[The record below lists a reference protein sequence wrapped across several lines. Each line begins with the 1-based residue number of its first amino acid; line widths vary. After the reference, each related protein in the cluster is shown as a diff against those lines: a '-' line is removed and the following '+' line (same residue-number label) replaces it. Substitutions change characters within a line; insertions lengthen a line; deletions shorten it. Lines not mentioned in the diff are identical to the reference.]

1 MAGLRPFLRDLW
13 ALTRPYWVSA
23 DRAAGRVLLAAIVSI
38 SLLLVYLNVRLNSWN
53 GDFFNALQDR
63 NEAAFWRLL
72 GDWSAI
78 VLVYVIFGLA
88 RLYLGMWLRIRWR
101 AWMTEHLLSR
111 WLAHRAYY
119 RIQLVDRQTD
129 NPDQRIAEDVKL
141 FVDVTLR
148 LTLDLLQQVVTL
160 LSFVVVL
167 WQLSGSIEVL
177 GVEVPGYMVWVAL
190 AYAVAGTWVTHLVGR
205 RLVGLTFEQQRHEAD
220 FRFGLVRFRENAEAV
235 ALHRAEE
242 DERRS
247 FLARF
252 AAVVRNWHGLMSVQK
267 DVFAV
272 STLYGLAATIFPI
285 IVAAPR
291 YFSGAIPLGGLTQV
305 AGAFG
310 QVQGAL
316 SFFVDAY
323 ADVAQWRAVV
333 DRLTGF
339 EKAIARAEEADAGEG
354 GPMLAR
360 ATRAGIALEDVA
372 LGLPDGRVLASGI
385 SLAIAPGERVL
396 VTGASGSGKSTL
408 FRAVAGIWP
417 HGAGRILVPEGAR
430 PLFLPQRPYMPIGT
444 LAEALRYPDRGVP
457 TGEERLARILGDVGL
472 GHLAPAL
479 GESAHWAQR
488 LSGGEQQRLAIA
500 RALVLEPDW
509 LFLDEATAAIDEA
522 SEARLYA
529 LLRERLPRTAIVSIG
544 HRASLRAFHE
554 RELVFE
560 RDQDTATPG
569 RIVSRTT

>member
-1 MAGLRPFLRDLW
+1 LP
-13 ALTRPYWVSA
+13 
-23 DRAAGRVLLAAIVSI
+23 
-38 SLLLVYLNVRLNSWN
+38 
-53 GDFFNALQDR
+53 
-63 NEAAFWRLL
+63 
-72 GDWSAI
+72 
-78 VLVYVIFGLA
+78 
-88 RLYLGMWLRIRWR
+88 
-101 AWMTEHLLSR
+101 
-111 WLAHRAYY
+111 
-119 RIQLVDRQTD
+119 
-129 NPDQRIAEDVKL
+129 
-141 FVDVTLR
+141 
-148 LTLDLLQQVVTL
+148 
-160 LSFVVVL
+160 
-167 WQLSGSIEVL
+167 
-177 GVEVPGYMVWVAL
+177 
-190 AYAVAGTWVTHLVGR
+190 
-205 RLVGLTFEQQRHEAD
+205 
-220 FRFGLVRFRENAEAV
+220 
-235 ALHRAEE
+235 
-242 DERRS
+242 
-247 FLARF
+247 
-252 AAVVRNWHGLMSVQK
+252 
-267 DVFAV
+267 
-272 STLYGLAATIFPI
+272 
-285 IVAAPR
+285 
-291 YFSGAIPLGGLTQV
+291 
-305 AGAFG
+305 
-310 QVQGAL
+310 
-316 SFFVDAY
+316 
-323 ADVAQWRAVV
+323 
-333 DRLTGF
+333 
-339 EKAIARAEEADAGEG
+339 
-354 GPMLAR
+354 AR

>member
-72 GDWSAI
+72 GDWSVI

-252 AAVVRNWHGLMSVQK
+252 VAVV
-267 DVFAV
+267 
-272 STLYGLAATIFPI
+272 
-285 IVAAPR
+285 
-291 YFSGAIPLGGLTQV
+291 
-305 AGAFG
+305 
-310 QVQGAL
+310 
-316 SFFVDAY
+316 
-323 ADVAQWRAVV
+323 
-333 DRLTGF
+333 
-339 EKAIARAEEADAGEG
+339 AR
-354 GPMLAR
+354 
-360 ATRAGIALEDVA
+360 
-372 LGLPDGRVLASGI
+372 
-385 SLAIAPGERVL
+385 
-396 VTGASGSGKSTL
+396 
-408 FRAVAGIWP
+408 
-417 HGAGRILVPEGAR
+417 
-430 PLFLPQRPYMPIGT
+430 
-444 LAEALRYPDRGVP
+444 
-457 TGEERLARILGDVGL
+457 
-472 GHLAPAL
+472 
-479 GESAHWAQR
+479 
-488 LSGGEQQRLAIA
+488 
-500 RALVLEPDW
+500 
-509 LFLDEATAAIDEA
+509 
-522 SEARLYA
+522 
-529 LLRERLPRTAIVSIG
+529 
-544 HRASLRAFHE
+544 
-554 RELVFE
+554 
-560 RDQDTATPG
+560 
-569 RIVSRTT
+569 